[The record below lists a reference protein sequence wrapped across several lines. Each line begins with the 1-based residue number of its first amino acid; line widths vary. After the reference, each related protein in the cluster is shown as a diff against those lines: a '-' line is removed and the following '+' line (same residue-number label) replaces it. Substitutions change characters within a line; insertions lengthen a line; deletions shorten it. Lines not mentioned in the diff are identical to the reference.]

1 MNPST
6 MLNFLQELRDHVIDG
21 RLHARVG
28 IQLNLVRQSRQTRAV
43 QLLHQG
49 GQQFRRS
56 PTTLRMQG
64 GTVEGNEHFQKSGQ
78 EDVLNH
84 DVRMET
90 EARPGQPAVE
100 MDMKDRSVRPKFA
113 NFNLPDARFN

>member
-1 MNPST
+1 
-6 MLNFLQELRDHVIDG
+6 
-21 RLHARVG
+21 
-28 IQLNLVRQSRQTRAV
+28 
-43 QLLHQG
+43 
-49 GQQFRRS
+49 
-56 PTTLRMQG
+56 MQG
-64 GTVEGNEHFQKSGQ
+64 VTVEGNEHFQKSGQ